1 MSQQR
6 SSVPD
11 KLKSHHPVMRF
22 SGMAFQMAAAIG
34 LGTWA
39 GMKLDEHWA
48 MEKPLLTAAGALL
61 GTIVAIYQ
69 VVKSLKS

>member
-1 MSQQR
+1 MSEERR
-6 SSVPD
+6 SGSD
-11 KLKSHHPVMRF
+11 KLKSYHPVMRF

-39 GMKLDEHWA
+39 GMQLDEHWA

-61 GTIVAIYQ
+61 GTIIAIYQ
-69 VVKSLKS
+69 VVKSLKT